1 MHALETSRNT
11 TCRVY
16 KRAYRALR
24 IWPLPV
30 IMPRGESRGVSDNEI
45 RFDGRQVV
53 VTGAPSGIG
62 YATATAFAERGAAV
76 LAIDIDPVRLR
87 SLAGGLITTAVAD
100 LRQADTVAA
109 IIGRLSQVDVLANVA
124 GSYAAAGLVGSDATL
139 IDELFAVNVTA
150 ATLATQ
156 AALPLLERSAGAVV
170 NVASTLGHR
179 ASISAPRYGA
189 SKAAIEHLTR
199 CWALELA
206 PRRIRVNAV
215 APGPV
220 DTPILAHAGMSE
232 AAIAEQRHV
241 ERGRIPLHRLG
252 RPDEIA
258 RWLVALAAPGA
269 WVTGQVMRIDG
280 GMSCA

>member
-1 MHALETSRNT
+1 M
-11 TCRVY
+11 
-16 KRAYRALR
+16 
-24 IWPLPV
+24 
-30 IMPRGESRGVSDNEI
+30 SDNEI

-53 VTGAPSGIG
+53 VTGAASGIG

-76 LAIDIDPVRLR
+76 LAIDIDPVGLR
-87 SLAGGLITTAVAD
+87 SLPARSIDTAVAD
-100 LRQADTVAA
+100 LRVPEAVAEV
-109 IIGRLSQVDVLANVA
+109 IGRLSRVDVLANVA
-124 GSYAAAGLVGSDATL
+124 GSYALAGLSSSDATL
-139 IDELFAVNVTA
+139 IDDLFAVNVTA

-179 ASISAPRYGA
+179 ASISAPCYA
-189 SKAAIEHLTR
+189 ACKAAIEHLTR

-220 DTPILAHAGMSE
+220 DTPILAHAGLSA
-232 AAIAEQRHV
+232 AAIAEARQA
-241 ERGRIPLHRLG
+241 ERCRIPLHRLG